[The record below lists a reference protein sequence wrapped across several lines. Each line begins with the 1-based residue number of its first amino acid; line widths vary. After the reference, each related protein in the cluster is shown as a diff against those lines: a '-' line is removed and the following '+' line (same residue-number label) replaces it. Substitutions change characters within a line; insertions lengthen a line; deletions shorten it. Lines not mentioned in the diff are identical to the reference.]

1 MCCNPPLK
9 FDYILSDKQKRSP
22 SFVQG
27 RTKSVIHNSRG
38 TTFMRRCLA
47 TPTLSSTNILQPGYG
62 GIRQRSTFASSDF
75 FSRLRDFFHSVLTYG
90 LSTNRPFS
98 RRNTQLLLGPSKP
111 LLYSV
116 VTPLANV

>member
-27 RTKSVIHNSRG
+27 RTKSVMHNSRG

-47 TPTLSSTNILQPGYG
+47 TPTLSSTNILQPDYG
-62 GIRQRSTFASSDF
+62 GIRQRSTLASSDF
-75 FSRLRDFFHSVLTYG
+75 FSQLRGFFRGLLTCE
-90 LSTNRPFS
+90 LSTNRPLS
-98 RRNTQLLLGPSKP
+98 GCN
-111 LLYSV
+111 
-116 VTPLANV
+116 